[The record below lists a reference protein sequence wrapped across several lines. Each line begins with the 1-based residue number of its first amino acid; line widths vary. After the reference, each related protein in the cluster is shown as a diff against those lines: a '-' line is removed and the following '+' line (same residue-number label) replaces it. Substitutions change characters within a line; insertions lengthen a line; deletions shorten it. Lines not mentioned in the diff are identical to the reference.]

1 MTRKIKILDIIKNS
15 RNFAEIYTKL
25 NEIEPTSIE
34 KGYTLELLTYY
45 VFKLHPFY
53 KDLCKNIWLYN
64 DIPDNVKSLLKLPE
78 KDMGIDLLL
87 ETHNSKYNNIQC
99 KYKYYRHLR
108 QT

>member
-53 KDLCKNIWLYN
+53 KDI
-64 DIPDNVKSLLKLPE
+64 IGKSV
-78 KDMGIDLLL
+78 DSRI
-87 ETHNSKYNNIQC
+87 
-99 KYKYYRHLR
+99 
-108 QT
+108 